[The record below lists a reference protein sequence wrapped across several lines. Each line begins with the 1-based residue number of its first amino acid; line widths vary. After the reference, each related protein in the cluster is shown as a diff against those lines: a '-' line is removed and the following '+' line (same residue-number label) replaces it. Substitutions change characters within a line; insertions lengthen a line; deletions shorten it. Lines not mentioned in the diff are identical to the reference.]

1 MSRGLTNMQKEG
13 KKEKIIGLP
22 GKKKKK
28 SPRLEMK
35 APST

>member
-13 KKEKIIGLP
+13 KKEEIIGLP
-22 GKKKKK
+22 GKKR